1 MVRIAIAPPML
12 SMATCSGRADL
23 LPAINR
29 LGKIKLLQQRI
40 PPATR
45 PEMIRYSLK
54 CAAEHS
60 FDSWFQSA
68 AAFDALA
75 KTGHVTCPQCGSAEI
90 VKTLMAPAVTPARKA
105 GMPGFDTS
113 GHDKPSLDKPLS
125 TPSNPQEQALAAL
138 RAEVEANS
146 DYVGKSFVAEARKMH
161 EGTAAPRAIHG
172 EARLDEARKLVEDG
186 VPVMPLPFLPPR
198 KVN

>member
-1 MVRIAIAPPML
+1 
-12 SMATCSGRADL
+12 
-23 LPAINR
+23 
-29 LGKIKLLQQRI
+29 
-40 PPATR
+40 
-45 PEMIRYSLK
+45 MIRYSLK

-75 KTGHVTCPQCGSAEI
+75 TAGHVTCPQCGSAQI
-90 VKTLMAPAVTPARKA
+90 SKTLMAPAVSAARNA
-105 GMPGFDTS
+105 GG
-113 GHDKPSLDKPLS
+113 PSLDKPLS
-125 TPSNPQEQALAAL
+125 SPASPQEEALSAL

>member
-1 MVRIAIAPPML
+1 
-12 SMATCSGRADL
+12 
-23 LPAINR
+23 
-29 LGKIKLLQQRI
+29 
-40 PPATR
+40 
-45 PEMIRYSLK
+45 MIRYSLK

-75 KTGHVTCPQCGSAEI
+75 KAGHVSCPKCGSAEI
-90 VKTLMAPAVTPARKA
+90 SKTLMAPAVTPSSEK
-105 GMPGFDTS
+105 S
-113 GHDKPSLDKPLS
+113 GNDKPSLHKPLS
-125 TPSNPQEQALAAL
+125 TPANPQEQALAAL

-146 DYVGKSFVAEARKMH
+146 DYVGKSFVTEARKMH

>member
-1 MVRIAIAPPML
+1 
-12 SMATCSGRADL
+12 
-23 LPAINR
+23 
-29 LGKIKLLQQRI
+29 
-40 PPATR
+40 
-45 PEMIRYSLK
+45 MIRYSLK

-75 KTGHVTCPQCGSAEI
+75 TAGHVTCPQCGSAQI
-90 VKTLMAPAVTPARKA
+90 SKTLMAPAVSAARNA
-105 GMPGFDTS
+105 GG
-113 GHDKPSLDKPLS
+113 PSLDKPLS
-125 TPSNPQEQALAAL
+125 SPASPQEEALSAL

-161 EGTAAPRAIHG
+161 AGTAAPRAIHG